1 MSRIR
6 DWLIAAR
13 RSTAAFLRRH
23 APYFILLLFALG
35 FVIIFFF
42 NRIVISI
49 YPGELRV
56 LWRRIGGGTV
66 VHTTY
71 EEGLHLILPI
81 NKMYVYNVRK
91 QRFADSID
99 VLTLEGLMIHVEY
112 SARFNPSRSLLPMLH
127 QRIGPDYVNTIVR
140 PEVRSVI
147 RSVFVQYKPE
157 EIYTTQKAIQ
167 ERVSSLSKIRMEARY
182 VSLDDVPIELISL
195 PPRITAAIESKLTQY
210 QLDNEYLFRLSVAK
224 KEAER
229 KQIEADGQKA
239 YNDTVSQSLNPM
251 LLQWQGILATRELA
265 LSTNT
270 KVIVIGQGKDG
281 LPIILGGQ

>member
-1 MSRIR
+1 
-6 DWLIAAR
+6 
-13 RSTAAFLRRH
+13 
-23 APYFILLLFALG
+23 
-35 FVIIFFF
+35 
-42 NRIVISI
+42 
-49 YPGELRV
+49 
-56 LWRRIGGGTV
+56 
-66 VHTTY
+66 
-71 EEGLHLILPI
+71 
-81 NKMYVYNVRK
+81 MYVYNVRK

-147 RSVFVQYKPE
+147 RSVFGQYKPE